1 MKRIIFSLAFFTIG
15 LRMAAQQ
22 EYFVFIQE
30 EAGQPFYVRMGEKNY
45 SSSSSGHILI
55 PSLKDSAYRL
65 AIGFP
70 KDRYPE
76 QSFAIVMGQ
85 EDKGFDLKRTPDGWA
100 LYDLRYLQFIR
111 PVADGQGGDQGAQGV
126 KRTDAYSQLMAG
138 LVNDSA
144 VLYAQG
150 PRPPDSDAVQKQLPV
165 RQLSPAKAPA
175 LTAEKAE
182 KDAVSSSPDSLNK
195 RTASSA
201 DAGSATQTDIGQ
213 TQPGSKKQSSLAK
226 GREADPKALLT
237 DPAGFEPATAVQ
249 TDPAKTQADPKA
261 QSNLIR
267 SQRDPK
273 AGPKPAASP
282 GKAPSPGEAAANQA
296 ISGADPRAGK
306 KHDIIQAGSYTA
318 SEWSQLIY
326 IDRGGE
332 IPDTIV
338 AIIEADPPII
348 AGQARDADT
357 AQAMQAAQTVEKPKL
372 QVINSDCRN
381 FAGEQDLDKLRVK
394 ILNEKEAYRKSMA
407 AKTAFKA
414 KCYSVKQVRALSE
427 LFDDDAGRYQFL
439 ETAYPYVSDTYN
451 FAAMVDLFKTEY
463 YISRFK
469 KLTGK

>member
-15 LRMAAQQ
+15 LRVAAQQ

-55 PSLKDSAYRL
+55 PSLKDSVYRL

-76 QSFAIVMGQ
+76 QSFAIVIGQ

-100 LYDLRYLQFIR
+100 LYDLRHLQFIR
-111 PVADGQGGDQGAQGV
+111 PVADGQGEDRGAQGV

-144 VLYAQG
+144 VLYAPG
-150 PRPPDSDAVQKQLPV
+150 ASVPGGESKEKGAAFAFNRRS
-165 RQLSPAKAPA
+165 SESEGAKA
-175 LTAEKAE
+175 
-182 KDAVSSSPDSLNK
+182 
-195 RTASSA
+195 SA
-201 DAGSATQTDIGQ
+201 DEAG
-213 TQPGSKKQSSLAK
+213 TQPGV
-226 GREADPKALLT
+226 T
-237 DPAGFEPATAVQ
+237 Q
-249 TDPAKTQADPKA
+249 TQTGSKA
-261 QSNLIR
+261 QPALEKEREGNSKPQSNPIKPQL
-267 SQRDPK
+267 DTK
-273 AGPKPAASP
+273 AGPKPAVSP
-282 GKAPSPGEAAANQA
+282 GKAQPPGEATASQA
-296 ISGADPRAGK
+296 VSGANPLADK
-306 KHDIIQAGSYTA
+306 KHDIIQAGSYIA
-318 SEWSQLIY
+318 SEWSQHIY

-338 AIIEADPPII
+338 AIIEADTPVIAEQKRDAEVAIIEAAPAVI
-348 AGQARDADT
+348 AGQTKDAVT
-357 AQAMQAAQTVEKPKL
+357 AQAMPAAQTVEKPKL
-372 QVINSDCRN
+372 QVINSDCRS

-394 ILNEKEAYRKSMA
+394 LLNEKEAYRKSMA

-451 FAAMVDLFKTEY
+451 FADMVDLFKTEY